1 MKKQRTDYR
10 IISNQTDVH
19 ENCLSIAKKH
29 RDTVFQ
35 APIPGH
41 QLDLFNQI
49 VNQLPDE
56 SIILDSGCGTGMST
70 DVLAKQFPDKVIIG
84 VDKSS
89 YRLSKHPRFKEAISQ
104 TNENAWLVHAEI
116 NHFWRL
122 LLESNI
128 TIEQH
133 FILYPNP
140 WPKDIQK
147 RFHGH
152 PIAKTLFSL
161 SPKTV
166 MRTNWEIYA
175 NEFTLV
181 ARDVYALICEKRIV
195 NDSEPMTLFEKKY
208 LENNEPCFE
217 VVVG

>member
-10 IISNQTDVH
+10 IISNQTGVH

-29 RDTVFQ
+29 HDTMFL
-35 APIPGH
+35 APIPEH
-41 QLDLFNQI
+41 QLTLFNQL
-49 VNQLPDE
+49 VTQLTDE

-70 DVLAKQFPDKVIIG
+70 GVLAKQFPDKTIVGI
-84 VDKSS
+84 DKSS
-89 YRLSKHPRFKEAISQ
+89 YRLSKHPHFKGPVSQISA
-104 TNENAWLVHAEI
+104 NAWLVHAEL
-116 NHFWRL
+116 NHVWRL

-128 TIEQH
+128 TVEQH

-152 PIAKTLFSL
+152 PIARTLFSL
-161 SPKTV
+161 SARTTV
-166 MRTNWEIYA
+166 RSNWEIYVD
-175 NEFTLV
+175 EFGLV
-181 ARDVYALICEKRIV
+181 ANDAYALTCQKRIV
-195 NDSEPMTLFEKKY
+195 NDRDPMTLFEKKY
-208 LENNEPCFE
+208 LENSEQCFE